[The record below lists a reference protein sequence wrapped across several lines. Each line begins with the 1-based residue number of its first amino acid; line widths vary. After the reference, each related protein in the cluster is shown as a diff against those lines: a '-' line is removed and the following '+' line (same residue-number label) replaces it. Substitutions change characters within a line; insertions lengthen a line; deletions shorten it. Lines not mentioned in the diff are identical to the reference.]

1 MKLIIESPINSL
13 SFGNVSFN
21 ILREMYKKNVEVGL
35 FPIGNPDFS
44 AYSLDQSFGQWLQTS
59 IDRRL
64 DFLSEK
70 TPVFKLWHLNGGEN
84 RKTPKQH
91 LYTFYECSQP
101 TKHEVSVCKSQDLT
115 FFSSKYSKDLFDAAG
130 CNNTAFLPLGFDV
143 DFKPTNKQYLEGVI
157 HFGLMGK
164 LEKRKHTAEII
175 KAWLKKFGNDNRYQ
189 LTCCITNPFFKP
201 EQMQLAISN
210 ILGGKRYTNIN
221 FLPYLATN
229 KEVNEFLNA
238 IDVDLTGLSGGEG
251 WNLPSFNA
259 TCLGK
264 WSVVLGA
271 TSHLDWATEENS
283 VMVPVN
289 GEMSSADGFFF
300 LEGQEFNQ
308 GVFYT
313 WDEDI
318 AISAMETAANK
329 SSSSNKKGIEL
340 GKTMTYSRTVDSIIE
355 SFSN

>member
-1 MKLIIESPINSL
+1 
-13 SFGNVSFN
+13 
-21 ILREMYKKNVEVGL
+21 
-35 FPIGNPDFS
+35 
-44 AYSLDQSFGQWLQTS
+44 
-59 IDRRL
+59 
-64 DFLSEK
+64 
-70 TPVFKLWHLNGGEN
+70 
-84 RKTPKQH
+84 
-91 LYTFYECSQP
+91 
-101 TKHEVSVCKSQDLT
+101 
-115 FFSSKYSKDLFDAAG
+115 
-130 CNNTAFLPLGFDV
+130 
-143 DFKPTNKQYLEGVI
+143 
-157 HFGLMGK
+157 
-164 LEKRKHTAEII
+164 
-175 KAWLKKFGNDNRYQ
+175 
-189 LTCCITNPFFKP
+189 
-201 EQMQLAISN
+201 MQLAISN

-340 GKTMTYSRTVDSIIE
+340 GKTMTYSVTVDSIIE